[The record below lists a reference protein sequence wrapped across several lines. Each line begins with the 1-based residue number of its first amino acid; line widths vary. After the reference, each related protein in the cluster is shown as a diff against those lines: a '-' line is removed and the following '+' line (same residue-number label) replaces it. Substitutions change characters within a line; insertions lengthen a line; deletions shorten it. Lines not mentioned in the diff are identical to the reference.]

1 MHSMFLFFQVEYEVA
16 PDDKRQE
23 EAKEVYEKYLDPKV
37 VLNAGLQITLKL
49 QGPCGPLTDQVLLAH
64 IDILGPHFQ

>member
-37 VLNAGLQITLKL
+37 ILSGTINVLIVYFDDHWWWDTYDRLQ
-49 QGPCGPLTDQVLLAH
+49 
-64 IDILGPHFQ
+64 

>member
-37 VLNAGLQITLKL
+37 VLNGAIKYW
-49 QGPCGPLTDQVLLAH
+49 
-64 IDILGPHFQ
+64 

>member
-37 VLNAGLQITLKL
+37 VLSGTINVLIVYFDDHWWWDTYDRLQ
-49 QGPCGPLTDQVLLAH
+49 
-64 IDILGPHFQ
+64 

>member
-37 VLNAGLQITLKL
+37 VLSGAIKYW
-49 QGPCGPLTDQVLLAH
+49 
-64 IDILGPHFQ
+64 